1 MGDGLL
7 ASDDQIEVLENQPDD
22 SNVYGEPVD
31 NWVVVATGVGSAH
44 PLNGPEYLNQNTSQ
58 YTMDRDTTLIRKK
71 LISEDPALF
80 SLNQLHRVRLNGSEV
95 MQVDGHPQLFK
106 WFGSDDH
113 VECYLRSVEG

>member
-7 ASDDQIEVLENQPDD
+7 ASDDQIEVLENQPTT
-22 SNVYGEPVD
+22 SNAYGETTP
-31 NWVVVATGVGSAH
+31 NWVVVATGVGSAQ
-44 PLNGPEYLNQNTSQ
+44 PLNGPEYLSQNTSQ
-58 YTMDRDTTLIRKK
+58 YTMDRDTTIIRKK

-80 SLNQLHRVRLNGSEV
+80 GLNQKHRLRLNGSEV

-106 WFGSDDH
+106 WFGAPDH

>member
-7 ASDDQIEVLENQPDD
+7 ASDDQIEVLENQPDT

-31 NWVVVATGVGSAH
+31 NWVVVATGVGSAQ

-58 YTMDRDTTLIRKK
+58 YTMDRDTTVIRKK

-80 SLNQLHRVRLNGSEV
+80 GLTQLHRLRLNGSEV
-95 MQVDGHPQLFK
+95 VQVDGHPQLFK
-106 WFGSDDH
+106 WFGNPDH